1 MDEGR
6 LALDA
11 LEVVHQRPA
20 QVGHHVEVAGISIR
34 PCEPMACTRW

>member
-20 QVGHHVEVAGISIR
+20 QVGHHVEVAR
-34 PCEPMACTRW
+34 EVPRRCTRA